1 MTIHSKGTDM
11 LVRLMSAATTRRDVL
26 ANNIASQN
34 LPGYRRQDVQF
45 EKLLFE
51 EMQRGGTAKELEQ
64 ITPEIVTD
72 WETPGRADGNNVSA
86 EQEASL
92 MTENRIRYE
101 LYATILRSQQSL
113 VGAEKLNIK
122 ISEQNLEIT
131 DGNIDGVLNLK
142 YENN

>member
-64 ITPEIVTD
+64 IKPEIVTD

-92 MTENRIRYE
+92 VTENRIRYE

-113 VGAEKLNIK
+113 VSQAI
-122 ISEQNLEIT
+122 IH
-131 DGNIDGVLNLK
+131 DR
-142 YENN
+142 

>member
-1 MTIHSKGTDM
+1 MTIQPKGADM

-45 EKLLFE
+45 EELLF
-51 EMQRGGTAKELEQ
+51 KELQNGRDGSQLEDIKPQ
-64 ITPEIVTD
+64 VVTD
-72 WETPGRADGNNVSA
+72 WETPARADGNNVSP

-92 MTENRIRYE
+92 VTENRIRYE

-113 VGAEKLNIK
+113 VSQAI
-122 ISEQNLEIT
+122 IH
-131 DGNIDGVLNLK
+131 DR
-142 YENN
+142 

>member
-1 MTIHSKGTDM
+1 MTIRPKGADM

-34 LPGYRRQDVQF
+34 LPGYHRQDVEF

-51 EMQRGGTAKELEQ
+51 QMQKGGDVQDLKDVR
-64 ITPEIVTD
+64 PEIVTD
-72 WETPGRADGNNVSA
+72 WDTPVRADGNNVSA

-92 MTENRIRYE
+92 VTENRIRFE

-113 VGAEKLNIK
+113 VSQAI
-122 ISEQNLEIT
+122 IH
-131 DGNIDGVLNLK
+131 DR
-142 YENN
+142 